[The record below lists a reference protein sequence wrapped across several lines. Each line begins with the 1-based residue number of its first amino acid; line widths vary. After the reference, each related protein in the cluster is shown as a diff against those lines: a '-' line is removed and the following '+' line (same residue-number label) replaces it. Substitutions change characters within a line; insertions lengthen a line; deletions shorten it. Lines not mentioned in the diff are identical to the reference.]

1 MIYVVSGTMA
11 IVISLYSFVALFGY
25 FTFTSGLAQPGCSN
39 LLSAFAAAAGATWYL
54 RAANIL
60 MLVCMVAHY
69 PLPCFGLRRTVE
81 SLFWAD
87 SDAPTVW
94 RIVICLILIVVTGL
108 LGSFIEDIHIVL
120 DYTSSIAGSFV
131 VFVLPGLFS
140 IRIWNY

>member
-1 MIYVVSGTMA
+1 
-11 IVISLYSFVALFGY
+11 
-25 FTFTSGLAQPGCSN
+25 
-39 LLSAFAAAAGATWYL
+39 
-54 RAANIL
+54 

-94 RIVICLILIVVTGL
+94 RIVICLTLIIVTGL
-108 LGSFIEDIHIVL
+108 LGSFIEDIHIIL

-131 VFVLPGLFS
+131 VFILPGLFS
-140 IRIWNY
+140 IRIWNYQNKSLLRLLSGVITLVTGIFVMTSGLFSSIWTEVHE